1 MKLFSGSS
9 NVPLAEGIAKEL
21 GISLSDS
28 KITHFSNSETKVQI
42 LEDVRDEICVVV
54 QTTSNPTDT
63 HLMELFLFCDA
74 LRRQEARKVIG
85 IIPFFGYARQDMQH
99 FEGESVSAHMVIR
112 FLETVGF
119 SKIYTIDLH
128 NEATSAVFSIPFKNM
143 TGMRVLA
150 QYTAKHFKEKGIDLK
165 DVSLLIPDQ
174 GGIEQGRF
182 FGEELFG
189 NNEFPMAVIEKKRT
203 GETVQSFGIHGDIKG
218 KHVVVVDDMI
228 VTGGTIISAVESL
241 KKSYTIES
249 LTVVATHHDFVKGAP
264 EKLQS
269 SIIDTIIASN
279 SIQLN
284 PSITLPK
291 LQEVSLAPLIADE
304 LRHLIQ

>member
-1 MKLFSGSS
+1 M
-9 NVPLAEGIAKEL
+9 PLAEEIAKEL
-21 GISLSDS
+21 GTSLSAS
-28 KITHFSNSETKVQI
+28 KITRFSNSETKVQI
-42 LEDVRDEICVVV
+42 LEDVRDEVCVVI

-74 LRRQEARKVIG
+74 LRRGEARKVIG

-99 FEGESVSAHMVIR
+99 FDGESVSAHMVIR

-119 SKIYTIDLH
+119 NKIYTLDLH

-143 TGMRVLA
+143 TAMKELA
-150 QYTAKHFKEKGIDLK
+150 KATKEHFKKKNIALD

-182 FGEELFG
+182 FGEELYG
-189 NNEFPMAVIEKKRT
+189 GSDFPMAVIEKQRT
-203 GETVQSFGIHGDIKG
+203 GETVQSFGIHGEIKG

-241 KKSYTIES
+241 KKEYTIES
-249 LTVVATHHDFVKGAP
+249 LTVVATHHDFVKDAV
-264 EKLQS
+264 EKLEG
-269 SIIDTIIASN
+269 SIIDTVIASN
-279 SIQLN
+279 SILLD
-284 PSITLPK
+284 PKTKMPK

-304 LRHLIQ
+304 LRHFIQ

>member
-1 MKLFSGSS
+1 MKLFCGSS
-9 NVPLAEGIAKEL
+9 NFPLAEDIAKEL
-21 GISLSDS
+21 GMSLSKS
-28 KITHFSNSETKVQI
+28 KITRFSNSETKVQI
-42 LEDVRDEICVVV
+42 LEEVRDEVCVVI

-74 LRRQEARKVIG
+74 LRRQEAKKVIG

-119 SKIYTIDLH
+119 NKIYTIDLH

-143 TGMRVLA
+143 TAMKVLA
-150 QYTAKHFKEKGIDLK
+150 THTAEHFKKNGISLS

-182 FGEELFG
+182 FGEEFFG
-189 NNEFPMAVIEKKRT
+189 SVDFPMAVIEKKRT

-241 KKSYTIES
+241 KKEYTIES
-249 LTVVATHHDFVKGAP
+249 LTVVATHHDFVKDAQ
-264 EKLQS
+264 EKLES
-269 SIIDTIIASN
+269 SIINTIISSN
-279 SIQLN
+279 SILLD
-284 PSITLPK
+284 PTTKMTK